1 MAAKDKNIRRGIELY
16 IDGKEVK
23 NDIRAVEAEAKKLK
37 KEIRGMTIGSEEYI
51 QTSKKIRQ
59 LDKILQQH
67 RREIK
72 AVEVQQQSLLSRGV
86 KWFKDYSL
94 QITGAIAALTGV
106 AMKLNEF
113 RRQAAEKEDAAANL
127 KALTGL
133 DDENIEWLT
142 QQADKLST
150 TMEKSGL
157 RVRKSTKE
165 ILEAYMLVGS
175 AKPELLKDKQ
185 ALNAVTVEAMRLAE
199 AAKMDL
205 KDAVSSL
212 TTALNQYSAGADQ
225 AARYTNVLAAGS
237 KFGAANVQ
245 DQAAAILKAGVSASS
260 ANISIEETVGLI
272 EMLGEKGVK
281 AEVAGTGL
289 KTFLLKLQTG
299 ADDTNPAVVGLNKA
313 LENLAAKGLSM
324 GELEKMFG
332 ERAINVAKILVDNT
346 EKVQEYTK
354 AVTDTNIATE
364 QAAINSNTTAA
375 KMAQMRNQLSLT
387 GQELAKTLAPIFST
401 TLGWTRKF
409 VLAMPPLINFIKK
422 YGKEILL
429 VSSYLVVLTT
439 YQKAV
444 TLWHTFW
451 AAAAAGVQA
460 YRAAIVLTSD
470 AVAGCTL
477 ATARLSTLM
486 AAQNII
492 VKAATAAAILMK
504 TAYYGLTLQ
513 LTAASRSL
521 AAFNAVAKLNPYAIV
536 ITAIAALIYGYSKL
550 VEKVDVA
557 ARKMK
562 EMKKIQ
568 DQASDTTRAER
579 DEIKRLSE
587 IIHDSNSTYSAR
599 KKAIEDMQRIVPDYH
614 ASLTKE
620 GKLINDNVEAIE
632 RYVEVLTLQAQAESV
647 SAKIT
652 EANAKKRKFEQENE
666 NRLFDALAAKAE
678 YEQQLLYGSK
688 KYDSPEQAAAVLFG
702 MSPTVYRSIL
712 SQYNTLKG
720 EVDMYQSMLDDLQ
733 AKMKKVY
740 EASANASSGNDDD
753 PEYTGGGDGETE
765 TEREKRIRKELEAI
779 DAEYN
784 KRAAELK
791 QQYIDGDIKTDQ
803 EYSMR
808 RQQIEM
814 ERLKAKMKVMGL
826 DEKQTSE
833 FMNRIKD
840 IEVGIRQRI
849 NELTKTTAKDS
860 VEARLEALQQEY
872 EASKE
877 YIKEAYENDIIPTE
891 EKYREYLLA
900 LENNYNLRRKELLE
914 KKADEELAQLKSK
927 EDEEL
932 AEIKRQRAQRLL
944 TEIQYEEELL
954 RIRKK
959 YAEKRKEVQNKSKEA
974 SASVA
979 KEESSVLTDE
989 AEHAGKRI
997 EQYAEQLK
1005 DIAADVQ
1012 DAFGE
1017 LGENLA
1023 DALFGGDFEE
1033 GMKKMGKE
1041 FLKTALSIVEKY
1053 ILIKQA
1059 QIMADAIANA
1069 SFLGP
1074 IGVFKAIAQATI
1086 KMAAIKMAFGVAKG
1100 AISNLY
1106 TGGFTPDGQWDKP
1119 QGIVH
1124 SNEFVANR
1132 HAVKNPQV
1140 LPVLKLIDA
1149 AQKSGSISNL
1159 TGQQIASVA
1168 TGGVSPTIRE
1178 IATINEVSA
1187 PMDMTPIMKTLE
1199 RLEIVMNRSIE
1210 AYKKPSPAYCYTT
1223 GRGGINEAQALTET
1237 INRNASRK

>member
-513 LTAASRSL
+513 FTAASRSL

-599 KKAIEDMQRIVPDYH
+599 KKAIEDMQKIVPDYH

-733 AKMKKVY
+733 AKIKKVY

-765 TEREKRIRKELEAI
+765 TEREKRIRKELESI

-944 TEIQYEEELL
+944 TEIQYEIC
-954 RIRKK
+954 R
-959 YAEKRKEVQNKSKEA
+959 EA
-974 SASVA
+974 
-979 KEESSVLTDE
+979 
-989 AEHAGKRI
+989 
-997 EQYAEQLK
+997 
-1005 DIAADVQ
+1005 
-1012 DAFGE
+1012 
-1017 LGENLA
+1017 
-1023 DALFGGDFEE
+1023 
-1033 GMKKMGKE
+1033 
-1041 FLKTALSIVEKY
+1041 
-1053 ILIKQA
+1053 
-1059 QIMADAIANA
+1059 
-1069 SFLGP
+1069 
-1074 IGVFKAIAQATI
+1074 
-1086 KMAAIKMAFGVAKG
+1086 
-1100 AISNLY
+1100 
-1106 TGGFTPDGQWDKP
+1106 
-1119 QGIVH
+1119 
-1124 SNEFVANR
+1124 
-1132 HAVKNPQV
+1132 
-1140 LPVLKLIDA
+1140 
-1149 AQKSGSISNL
+1149 
-1159 TGQQIASVA
+1159 
-1168 TGGVSPTIRE
+1168 
-1178 IATINEVSA
+1178 
-1187 PMDMTPIMKTLE
+1187 
-1199 RLEIVMNRSIE
+1199 
-1210 AYKKPSPAYCYTT
+1210 
-1223 GRGGINEAQALTET
+1223 
-1237 INRNASRK
+1237 

>member
-1 MAAKDKNIRRGIELY
+1 M
-16 IDGKEVK
+16 
-23 NDIRAVEAEAKKLK
+23 
-37 KEIRGMTIGSEEYI
+37 
-51 QTSKKIRQ
+51 
-59 LDKILQQH
+59 
-67 RREIK
+67 
-72 AVEVQQQSLLSRGV
+72 
-86 KWFKDYSL
+86 
-94 QITGAIAALTGV
+94 
-106 AMKLNEF
+106 
-113 RRQAAEKEDAAANL
+113 
-127 KALTGL
+127 
-133 DDENIEWLT
+133 
-142 QQADKLST
+142 
-150 TMEKSGL
+150 
-157 RVRKSTKE
+157 
-165 ILEAYMLVGS
+165 
-175 AKPELLKDKQ
+175 
-185 ALNAVTVEAMRLAE
+185 
-199 AAKMDL
+199 
-205 KDAVSSL
+205 
-212 TTALNQYSAGADQ
+212 NQYSAGADQ

-513 LTAASRSL
+513 FTAASRSL

-599 KKAIEDMQRIVPDYH
+599 KKAIEDMQKIVPDYH

-860 VEARLEALQQEY
+860 VEARLEALQQEF

-877 YIKEAYENDIIPTE
+877 YLTKAYEIGIIPTE
-891 EKYREYLLA
+891 EKYKEYLLA
-900 LENNYNLRRKELLE
+900 LENNYNLKEKELLE
-914 KKADEELAQLKSK
+914 KKADEEIAQLK
-927 EDEEL
+927 DEESKALMELKL
-932 AEIKRQRAQRLL
+932 ARAERLI
-944 TEIQYEEELL
+944 TEEEYEKKLL
-954 RIRKK
+954 SLKK
-959 YAEKRKEVQNKSKEA
+959 EYARKRKEVENQSKEA
-974 SASVA
+974 SKQNS
-979 KEESSVLTDE
+979 K
-989 AEHAGKRI
+989 
-997 EQYAEQLK
+997 
-1005 DIAADVQ
+1005 
-1012 DAFGE
+1012 E
-1017 LGENLA
+1017 LGEALVNEQESINSKIEDRNKKTFDILA
-1023 DALFGGDFEE
+1023 SAAESIGQSIGDVLSDSEKNFGDFAKSLLKIILDTIEKMLVAYIAATTMRNIATLGIF
-1033 GMKKMGKE
+1033 GMAKAAAE
-1041 FLKTALSIVEKY
+1041 IALITAAFEAAK
-1053 ILIKQA
+1053 A
-1059 QIMADAIANA
+1059 
-1069 SFLGP
+1069 G
-1074 IGVFKAIAQATI
+1074 IG
-1086 KMAAIKMAFGVAKG
+1086 MM
-1100 AISNLY
+1100 Y
-1106 TGGFTPDGQWDKP
+1106 TGGFTPDGDWDEP

-1132 HAVKNPQV
+1132 HAVANPQV

-1159 TGQQIASVA
+1159 TGQQIATVA
-1168 TGGVSPTIRE
+1168 TGGVSFSKNQSESQQTAGIIMRDQELIAAIRLLVE
-1178 IATINEVSA
+1178 TTQQASQ
-1187 PMDMTPIMKTLE
+1187 
-1199 RLEIVMNRSIE
+1199 
-1210 AYKKPSPAYCYTT
+1210 AYKKPVKAYTFID
-1223 GRGGINEAQALTET
+1223 GKGGVNEAQAMLERI
-1237 INRNASRK
+1237 INNASRNI

>member
-51 QTSKKIRQ
+51 QTSKRIRQ
-59 LDKILQQH
+59 LDKVLQQH
-67 RREIK
+67 RKEIK
-72 AVEVQQQSLLSRGV
+72 AVEVQQESLISRGV

-212 TTALNQYSAGADQ
+212 TTSLNQYSAGADQ

-354 AVTDTNIATE
+354 AVTATNIATE

-375 KMAQMRNQLSLT
+375 KMAQMRNQLNLT

-401 TLGWTRKF
+401 TVGWTRKF
-409 VLAMPPLINFIKK
+409 VLALPPVINFIKK

-451 AAAAAGVQA
+451 AAAAAGVKA
-460 YRAAIVLTSD
+460 YSAAMVLARD
-470 AVAGCTL
+470 AVVGCSL
-477 ATARLSTLM
+477 ATARLSALM

-513 LTAASRSL
+513 FTAASRSL

-599 KKAIEDMQRIVPDYH
+599 KKAIEDMQKIVPDYH

-860 VEARLEALQQEY
+860 VEARLEALQQEF

-877 YIKEAYENDIIPTE
+877 YLTKAYEIGIIPTE
-891 EKYREYLLA
+891 EKYKEYLLA
-900 LENNYNLRRKELLE
+900 LENNYNLKKKELLE
-914 KKADEELAQLKSK
+914 KKADEEIAQLK
-927 EDEEL
+927 DEESKALMELKL
-932 AEIKRQRAQRLL
+932 ARAERLI
-944 TEIQYEEELL
+944 TEEEYEKKLL
-954 RIRKK
+954 SLKK
-959 YAEKRKEVQNKSKEA
+959 EYARKRKEVENQSKEA
-974 SASVA
+974 SKQNS
-979 KEESSVLTDE
+979 K
-989 AEHAGKRI
+989 
-997 EQYAEQLK
+997 
-1005 DIAADVQ
+1005 
-1012 DAFGE
+1012 E
-1017 LGENLA
+1017 LGEALVNEQESINSKIEDRNKKTFDILA
-1023 DALFGGDFEE
+1023 SAAESIGQSIGDVLSDSEKNFGDFAKSLLKIILDTIEKMLVAYIAATTMRNIATLGIF
-1033 GMKKMGKE
+1033 GMAKAAAE
-1041 FLKTALSIVEKY
+1041 IALITAAFEAAK
-1053 ILIKQA
+1053 A
-1059 QIMADAIANA
+1059 
-1069 SFLGP
+1069 G
-1074 IGVFKAIAQATI
+1074 IG
-1086 KMAAIKMAFGVAKG
+1086 MM
-1100 AISNLY
+1100 Y
-1106 TGGFTPDGQWDKP
+1106 TGGFTPDGDWDEP

-1132 HAVKNPQV
+1132 HAVANPQV

-1159 TGQQIASVA
+1159 TGQQIATVA
-1168 TGGVSPTIRE
+1168 TGGVSFSKNQSESQQTAGIIMRDQELIAAIRLLVE
-1178 IATINEVSA
+1178 TTQQASQ
-1187 PMDMTPIMKTLE
+1187 
-1199 RLEIVMNRSIE
+1199 
-1210 AYKKPSPAYCYTT
+1210 AYKKPVKAYTFID
-1223 GRGGINEAQALTET
+1223 GKGGVNEAQAMLERL
-1237 INRNASRK
+1237 INNASRNI

>member
-86 KWFKDYSL
+86 RWFKDYSL

-212 TTALNQYSAGADQ
+212 TTSLNQYSAGADQ

-375 KMAQMRNQLSLT
+375 RMAQMRNQLNLT

-401 TLGWTRKF
+401 TVGWTRKF
-409 VLAMPPLINFIKK
+409 VLALPPVINFIKK

-451 AAAAAGVQA
+451 AAAAAGVKA
-460 YRAAIVLTSD
+460 YSAAMVLARD
-470 AVAGCTL
+470 AVVGCSL
-477 ATARLSTLM
+477 ATARLSALM

-504 TAYYGLTLQ
+504 TAYYALTLQ
-513 LTAASRSL
+513 FTAATHSM
-521 AAFNAVAKLNPYAIV
+521 AALNAVVKINPYAIV
-536 ITAIAALIYGYSKL
+536 ITAITALIYGYSKL
-550 VEKVDVA
+550 VEKVDMA
-557 ARKMK
+557 AKKMK
-562 EMKKIQ
+562 EMKRIQ
-568 DQASDTTRAER
+568 EQALDTTKAER
-579 DEIKRLSE
+579 DEIKRLSD
-587 IIHDSNSTYSAR
+587 IIHDGNSSYSAR
-599 KKAIEDMQRIVPDYH
+599 KKAIEDMQKIVPDYH

-632 RYVEVLTLQAQAESV
+632 RYVETLMLQAQAEAV

-652 EANAKKRKFEQENE
+652 EANARKRKYEQENE
-666 NRLFDALAAKAE
+666 KRVFDALAAKAE

-688 KYDSPEQAAAVLFG
+688 KYDSPEQAAVLLFG
-702 MSPTVYRSIL
+702 MSPTVYRAITA
-712 SQYNTLKG
+712 QYNTLKG
-720 EVDMYQSMLDDLQ
+720 EVDMYQGMLDELQ

-740 EASANASSGNDDD
+740 EASVDASSGKDDESGD
-753 PEYTGGGDGETE
+753 VGGGGEGETE

-791 QQYIDGDIKTDQ
+791 QQYIDGEIKTDQ
-803 EYSMR
+803 DFSMR
-808 RQQIEM
+808 RQQIET

-826 DEKQTSE
+826 DEKHTSD

-849 NELTKTTAKDS
+849 NEMTKTTAKDS
-860 VEARLEALQQEY
+860 VDARLEALQQEF

-877 YIKEAYENDIIPTE
+877 YLTKAYENGIIPTE
-891 EKYREYLLA
+891 EKYKEYLLA
-900 LENNYNLRRKELLE
+900 LENNYNLKKKELLE
-914 KKADEELAQLKSK
+914 KKADEEISQLK
-927 EDEEL
+927 DEESKALMELKL
-932 AEIKRQRAQRLL
+932 ARAERLI
-944 TEIQYEEELL
+944 TEEEYEKKLL
-954 RIRKK
+954 SLKK
-959 YAEKRKEVQNKSKEA
+959 EYARKRKEVENQSKEA
-974 SASVA
+974 SKQNS
-979 KEESSVLTDE
+979 K
-989 AEHAGKRI
+989 
-997 EQYAEQLK
+997 
-1005 DIAADVQ
+1005 
-1012 DAFGE
+1012 E
-1017 LGENLA
+1017 LGEALVNEQESINSKIEDRNKKTFDILA
-1023 DALFGGDFEE
+1023 SAAESIGQSIGDVLSDSEKNFGDFA
-1033 GMKKMGKE
+1033 KSL
-1041 FLKTALSIVEKY
+1041 LKIILDTVEKMLVAY
-1053 ILIKQA
+1053 IAATTMRNIATLGIFGMAKAAAEIALITAAFEAAKA
-1059 QIMADAIANA
+1059 
-1069 SFLGP
+1069 G
-1074 IGVFKAIAQATI
+1074 IG
-1086 KMAAIKMAFGVAKG
+1086 MM
-1100 AISNLY
+1100 Y
-1106 TGGFTPDGQWDKP
+1106 TGGFTPDGDWDEP

-1132 HAVKNPQV
+1132 HAVANPQV

-1159 TGQQIASVA
+1159 TGQQIAAVA
-1168 TGGVSPTIRE
+1168 TGGVSFSKNQSESQQTAGIIMRDQELIAAIRLLVE
-1178 IATINEVSA
+1178 TTQQASQ
-1187 PMDMTPIMKTLE
+1187 
-1199 RLEIVMNRSIE
+1199 
-1210 AYKKPSPAYCYTT
+1210 AYKKPVKAYTFID
-1223 GRGGINEAQALTET
+1223 GKGGVNEAQAMLERL
-1237 INRNASRK
+1237 INNASRNI

>member
-51 QTSKKIRQ
+51 QTSKRIRQ
-59 LDKILQQH
+59 LDKVLQQH
-67 RREIK
+67 RKEIK
-72 AVEVQQQSLLSRGV
+72 AVEVQQESLISRGV

-212 TTALNQYSAGADQ
+212 TTSLNQYSAGADQ

-513 LTAASRSL
+513 FTAASRSL

-599 KKAIEDMQRIVPDYH
+599 KKAIEDMQKIVPDYH

-632 RYVEVLTLQAQAESV
+632 RYVETLTLQAQAEAV

-652 EANAKKRKFEQENE
+652 EANVKKRKYEQENE
-666 NRLFDALAAKAE
+666 KRLFDALAAKAE

-688 KYDSPEQAAAVLFG
+688 KYNSPEEAAAVLFG

-765 TEREKRIRKELEAI
+765 TETEREKRIRKELEAI

-791 QQYIDGDIKTDQ
+791 QQYINGDIKTDQ

-849 NELTKTTAKDS
+849 NEMTKTTAKDS
-860 VEARLEALQQEY
+860 VDARLEALQQEF

-877 YIKEAYENDIIPTE
+877 YLTKAYEIGIIPTE
-891 EKYREYLLA
+891 EKYKEYLLA
-900 LENNYNLRRKELLE
+900 LENNYNLKEKELLE
-914 KKADEELAQLKSK
+914 KKADEEIAQLK
-927 EDEEL
+927 DEESKALMELKL
-932 AEIKRQRAQRLL
+932 ARAERLI
-944 TEIQYEEELL
+944 TEEEYEKKLL
-954 RIRKK
+954 SLKK
-959 YAEKRKEVQNKSKEA
+959 EYARKRKEVENQSKEA
-974 SASVA
+974 SKQNS
-979 KEESSVLTDE
+979 K
-989 AEHAGKRI
+989 
-997 EQYAEQLK
+997 
-1005 DIAADVQ
+1005 
-1012 DAFGE
+1012 E
-1017 LGENLA
+1017 LGEALVNEQKSINSKIEDRNKKTFDILA
-1023 DALFGGDFEE
+1023 SAAESIGQSIGDVLSDSEKNFGDFAKSLLKIILDTIEKMLVAYIAATTMRNIATLGIF
-1033 GMKKMGKE
+1033 GMAKAAAE
-1041 FLKTALSIVEKY
+1041 IALITAAFEAAK
-1053 ILIKQA
+1053 A
-1059 QIMADAIANA
+1059 
-1069 SFLGP
+1069 G
-1074 IGVFKAIAQATI
+1074 IG
-1086 KMAAIKMAFGVAKG
+1086 MM
-1100 AISNLY
+1100 Y
-1106 TGGFTPDGQWDKP
+1106 TGGFTLDGDWDEP

-1132 HAVKNPQV
+1132 HAVANPQV

-1159 TGQQIASVA
+1159 TGQQIATVA
-1168 TGGVSPTIRE
+1168 TGGVSFSKNQSESQQTAGIIMRDQELIAAIRLLVE
-1178 IATINEVSA
+1178 TTQQASQ
-1187 PMDMTPIMKTLE
+1187 
-1199 RLEIVMNRSIE
+1199 
-1210 AYKKPSPAYCYTT
+1210 AYKKPVKAYTFID
-1223 GRGGINEAQALTET
+1223 GKGGVNEAQAMLERI
-1237 INRNASRK
+1237 INNASRNI